1 MSETIQQILVGAAV
15 LGSVVYLFHRGR
27 RKKGG
32 CDCESNGVGCTA
44 KELVRQD
51 ASPAK
56 QEKGGPA

>member
-1 MSETIQQILVGAAV
+1 MNDTIQQILVGAAV
-15 LGSVVYLFHRGR
+15 VGSVVYLFLRGR

-32 CDCESNGVGCTA
+32 CNCESNGVGCAA
-44 KELVRQD
+44 KDLVRQD